1 MYIMID
7 NFDSF
12 VYNLKAYF
20 QELGR
25 EILVK
30 RCDEITL
37 EELEELK
44 RRLEEE
50 RPMVWD
56 SFPDIGLY
64 MDQVISYVSRQLI
77 SYDGGEALTPA
88 MVNNY
93 IKDGLLPRADGKK
106 YSKTHLGYLTAICA
120 LKQVL
125 SVRDTRTL
133 LEIGSAGRDPEKLY
147 AAFYQELSL
156 ALDCTAEVL
165 DPDLSQEDLPRLAL
179 RLALRSYADKL
190 ACQRILSLIAP
201 QEEKPERRKK

>member
-1 MYIMID
+1 M
-7 NFDSF
+7 
-12 VYNLKAYF
+12 
-20 QELGR
+20 
-25 EILVK
+25 
-30 RCDEITL
+30 

-93 IKDGLLPRADGKK
+93 IKDGLLPRAEGKK

-133 LEIGSAGRDPEKLY
+133 QETGSAGHD
-147 AAFYQELSL
+147 
-156 ALDCTAEVL
+156 
-165 DPDLSQEDLPRLAL
+165 
-179 RLALRSYADKL
+179 
-190 ACQRILSLIAP
+190 
-201 QEEKPERRKK
+201 PERRKK